1 MAIYLDNA
9 ATTIIASPV
18 LEVMKDVMDN
28 VHGNPSSIHQAGRKA
43 KTIIEDARKRVAAHL
58 KASTGEVYFTSSAT
72 EANNT
77 AIHCA
82 VRDLSVQRIISSPTE
97 HPCVLNTLSSLEH
110 YASIDIQMLDVDP
123 FGNVDLAQ
131 LDNLLESGPKTLVSL
146 MHGNNE
152 IGTMLPIHEVSEICQ
167 KHGALFH
174 TDAVQTIG
182 KYDIDLSK
190 TKVNFLSAS
199 GHKIYGPKGIGMLY
213 ISNDSIIKPYIH
225 GGGQERQIRSGT
237 ENLYGIA
244 GMAAALDW
252 LVEHR
257 QEHLQHVSGLRT
269 HLKAQAKTL
278 GLDFIYQGNLGD
290 AQLAN
295 IVSIGLPKNDKTD
308 LVMFNLDIHG
318 ICASTGS
325 ACSSGAEQ
333 GSHVMQAIGFPGDR
347 KALRISTSLLNTTEE
362 IDKLIGA
369 LATLVRD
376 E

>member
-9 ATTIIASPV
+9 ATTPIESSV

-43 KTIIEDARKRVAAHL
+43 KTIIEDARKRIAHHL
-58 KASTGEVYFTSSAT
+58 RASTGEVYFTSSAT

-82 VRDLSVQRIISSPTE
+82 VRDLDVKRIVSSPIE
-97 HPCVLNTLSSLEH
+97 HPCVLNTLESIKH
-110 YASIDIQMLDVDP
+110 YADVEVVMLDVDP
-123 FGNVDLAQ
+123 FGNINLDQ
-131 LDNLLESGPKTLVSL
+131 LDQVLSEGPKTLVSL

-152 IGTMLPIHEVSEICQ
+152 IGTMLQLSEASEICQ
-167 KHGALFH
+167 KYGSLFH

-182 KYDIDLSK
+182 KYDIDLST
-190 TKVNFLSAS
+190 TKVHFLSAS
-199 GHKIYGPKGIGMLY
+199 GHKIYGPKGIGILY
-213 ISNDSIIKPYIH
+213 ISNESIIKPYIH

-257 QEHLQHVSGLRT
+257 DEHLSHVGKLRN
-269 HLKAQAKTL
+269 HLTSKAQDL
-278 GLDFIYQGNLGD
+278 GLNFIYQGNTSD

-295 IVSIGLPKNDKTD
+295 IISIGLPKNEKTD
-308 LVMFNLDIHG
+308 LVMFNLDIQG

-325 ACSSGAEQ
+325 ACSSGAEK
-333 GSHVMQAIGFPGDR
+333 GSHVMSAIGFPDDR
-347 KALRISTSLLNTTEE
+347 KALRVSTSLRNTEAE
-362 IDKLIGA
+362 IDRLVD
-369 LATLVRD
+369 TLVTLV
-376 E
+376 